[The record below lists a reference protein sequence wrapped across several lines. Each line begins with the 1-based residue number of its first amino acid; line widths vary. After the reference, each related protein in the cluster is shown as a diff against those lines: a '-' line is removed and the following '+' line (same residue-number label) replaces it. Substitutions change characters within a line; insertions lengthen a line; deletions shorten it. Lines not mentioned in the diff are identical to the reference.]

1 VRPAAWRVGLFTLAG
16 LALLALAVVV
26 VGGRWLAASERA
38 VMRFENSVFGLQV
51 GAPVVFRG
59 VRLGQVGAIG
69 LAPTV
74 DDAVAIPVTVEFDR
88 ALLRDLLGAAE
99 PPPESTVAA
108 LVARGLVARLAMQS
122 LLTGQLYV
130 DLDLDAARAA
140 APAGIASVPG
150 RPHEAAAAGLPVIPT
165 APTRLQTLQ
174 AQLEGLDL
182 AQVGRDLA
190 AVATLSRRLL
200 EGPDAARVLARTA
213 DAAQALERLVLRL
226 EREVEPLS
234 RSARDTL
241 AESQRAMQ
249 ALGQGALQV
258 AQAASQAQQ
267 QVQALGAAGVPMAAE
282 VERSAAE
289 LGRAA
294 AALREAAAEDSAL
307 RLHADRALQDV
318 ARAARAL
325 RELGELIE
333 RHPDALLRGREAAP

>member
-1 VRPAAWRVGLFTLAG
+1 VGLFTLAG

-38 VMRFENSVFGLQV
+38 LMRFENSVFGLQV

-88 ALLRDLLGAAE
+88 ALLRDLLGAAG

-130 DLDLDAARAA
+130 DLDLEPARVA
-140 APAGIASVPG
+140 APAGAVAVPG
-150 RPHEAAAAGLPVIPT
+150 RRHEAAAAGLPVIPT

-174 AQLEGLDL
+174 AQLAGLDL

-226 EREVEPLS
+226 EREVAPLS
-234 RSARDTL
+234 QSARGAL

-267 QVQALGAAGVPMAAE
+267 QVQALGEAGVPMAAE
-282 VERSAAE
+282 VQRSAAE

>member
-1 VRPAAWRVGLFTLAG
+1 VGLFTLAG

-38 VMRFENSVFGLQV
+38 LMRFENSVFGLQV

-88 ALLRDLLGAAE
+88 ALLRDLLGTDH
-99 PPPESTVAA
+99 PPESTVAA

-130 DLDLDAARAA
+130 DLDLEPARVA
-140 APAGIASVPG
+140 APAGAVAAPG
-150 RPHEAAAAGLPVIPT
+150 SRHETAAAGLPVIPT

-174 AQLEGLDL
+174 AQLAGLDL

-226 EREVEPLS
+226 EREVAPLS
-234 RSARDTL
+234 QSARDTL

-282 VERSAAE
+282 VQRSAAE

-294 AALREAAAEDSAL
+294 AALGEAAAEDSAL

>member
-1 VRPAAWRVGLFTLAG
+1 VGLFALAG
-16 LALLALAVVV
+16 LALLALVVVV

-69 LAPTV
+69 LAPTGAG
-74 DDAVAIPVTVEFDR
+74 AVAIPVTVEFDR
-88 ALLRDLLGAAE
+88 ALLRDLLGVAGH
-99 PPPESTVAA
+99 PPESAVTA

-140 APAGIASVPG
+140 ATAGAPALPASRRDPV
-150 RPHEAAAAGLPVIPT
+150 AGADLPVIPT

-190 AVATLSRRLL
+190 AVAALSRRLL
-200 EGPDAARVLARTA
+200 EGPDVARVLARTA
-213 DAAQALERLVLRL
+213 DAAQALERLLLRL
-226 EREVEPLS
+226 EREVAPLS
-234 RSARDTL
+234 RSAQGTL

-258 AQAASQAQQ
+258 AQAASQAQA

-282 VERSAAE
+282 VQRSAAE

-333 RHPDALLRGREAAP
+333 RHPDALLRGREVAP

>member
-1 VRPAAWRVGLFTLAG
+1 MRPAAWRVGLFTLAG

-38 VMRFENSVFGLQV
+38 LMRFENSVFGLQV

-88 ALLRDLLGAAE
+88 ALLRDLLGTDH
-99 PPPESTVAA
+99 PPESAVAA

-140 APAGIASVPG
+140 APAGLASAPG
-150 RPHEAAAAGLPVIPT
+150 PRHESALAGLPVIPT

-174 AQLEGLDL
+174 AQLAGLDL

-226 EREVEPLS
+226 EREVAPLS
-234 RSARDTL
+234 QSARGVL

-249 ALGQGALQV
+249 ALGQGARQV

-267 QVQALGAAGVPMAAE
+267 QVQALGEAGVPMAAE
-282 VERSAAE
+282 VQRSAAE

-325 RELGELIE
+325 RELGALTE